1 MHGIIM
7 HHLSH
12 PHRCQPFSVAPV
24 APRVAM
30 PVAQAAPQEVAQL
43 AIDAG
48 FIWGTAGICFAMTL
62 VVWIENTQLP
72 GGGARGCFNS
82 V

>member
-1 MHGIIM
+1 M
-7 HHLSH
+7 
-12 PHRCQPFSVAPV
+12 APV

-62 VVWIENTQLP
+62 VVWMCVSRENQGVRP
-72 GGGARGCFNS
+72 AIWVGC
-82 V
+82 VADCRQQAHAQQQQ